1 MNKLYY
7 IKCDDFICDVTNRFD
22 HAQDLLKEYKK
33 DDPSSNY
40 KVQYSQ
46 GSCEIV
52 KTQFNKERLKQCL
65 NITWDQ
71 KKVNGYGSMI
81 LKQKEK
87 KEFNYNLLL
96 ID

>member
-1 MNKLYY
+1 MLNKRKDNKKNMSKLYY

-22 HAQDLLKEYKK
+22 HAQDLIKEYQK

-65 NITWDQ
+65 NI
-71 KKVNGYGSMI
+71 V
-81 LKQKEK
+81 
-87 KEFNYNLLL
+87 
-96 ID
+96 